1 MGNDRIEIDF
11 HAAMESADALDQI
24 AADLEN
30 ALNNSG
36 GGAGVRVSEGG
47 KGRDASFYQEKAAA
61 LMEQIQSSVKQIRSG
76 AEEVRRTAN
85 RIHKAELLARTLA
98 EARNY

>member
-30 ALNNSG
+30 ALNNSYG
-36 GGAGVRVSEGG
+36 EAMMRLSESW
-47 KGRDASFYQEKAAA
+47 KGTNASFYQEKAAA
-61 LMEQIQSSVKQIRSG
+61 LKEQIQRDVYKRQ
-76 AEEVRRTAN
+76 VWRRWD
-85 RIHKAELLARTLA
+85 
-98 EARNY
+98 EALGYI

>member
-30 ALNNSG
+30 ALNNSYGEAKSGSAQGTDPELCQTDSFG
-36 GGAGVRVSEGG
+36 GGGSEKNRKPDPQGGIAGENAG
-47 KGRDASFYQEKAAA
+47 
-61 LMEQIQSSVKQIRSG
+61 
-76 AEEVRRTAN
+76 
-85 RIHKAELLARTLA
+85 
-98 EARNY
+98 

>member
-11 HAAMESADALDQI
+11 HSAMESADALDQI

-30 ALNNSG
+30 ALNNSYG
-36 GGAGVRVSEGG
+36 EAMMRLSESW
-47 KGRDASFYQEKAAA
+47 KGTNASFYQEKAAA

>member
-1 MGNDRIEIDF
+1 MDICCFWFRKSVTRQIK
-11 HAAMESADALDQI
+11 AAVCQLFPVRRQDCDMLQTQGGHTDV
-24 AADLEN
+24 
-30 ALNNSG
+30 SG
-36 GGAGVRVSEGG
+36 FVGTN
-47 KGRDASFYQEKAAA
+47 ASFYQEKAAV
-61 LMEQIQSSVKQIRSG
+61 LMEQIQGSVNKIRSG

>member
-11 HAAMESADALDQI
+11 HAAVESADALDQI

-30 ALNNSG
+30 ALNNSYG
-36 GGAGVRVSEGG
+36 EAMMRLSESW
-47 KGRDASFYQEKAAA
+47 KGTNASFYQEKAAA
-61 LMEQIQSSVKQIRSG
+61 LMEQIQSS
-76 AEEVRRTAN
+76 VRRTAN

>member
-1 MGNDRIEIDF
+1 MGNDRIEIHF
-11 HAAMESADALDQI
+11 HAAMESADELDQI
-24 AADLEN
+24 AEDLEN
-30 ALNNSG
+30 ALNNSYG
-36 GGAGVRVSEGG
+36 EAMMRLSESW
-47 KGRDASFYQEKAAA
+47 KGTNASFYQEKAAA
-61 LMEQIQSSVKQIRSG
+61 LMEQIQNSVKQIRSG

>member
-30 ALNNSG
+30 ALNNSYG
-36 GGAGVRVSEGG
+36 EAMMRLSESW
-47 KGRDASFYQEKAAA
+47 KGTNASFYQEKAAA
-61 LMEQIQSSVKQIRSG
+61 LMEQISVKQIRSG